1 MGVVKSDGSCE
12 YNLLS
17 LSSLEDL
24 ADDVDEQDDLS
35 AEALAEFLED
45 LFGGLSNT
53 ECECESQNPDCSAV
67 DENYSENAC
76 TVDPDISFDCDENSQ
91 CCKVKVD
98 LEGELTEIECCA
110 MTDEDK
116 NSVESKC
123 CITIAEDGKTCS
135 GSSFSCPDGFEDAGF
150 DYSTCSC
157 SIEYQNENCK
167 SCNWCSSDKVGM
179 DNGIEYDCSNIDNE
193 WKMTCDD
200 SSALELETFS
210 RNGGGSSPDASKL
223 FLFPGVS
230 DATATNGSADGP
242 GSSAFNCNP
251 VGVAVAIVP
260 ALVGFVAI
268 F

>member
-1 MGVVKSDGSCE
+1 MGPLLKMVKLVLG
-12 YNLLS
+12 LPS
-17 LSSLEDL
+17 LAQMVSKTPGLTT
-24 ADDVDEQDDLS
+24 QP
-35 AEALAEFLED
+35 ALAP
-45 LFGGLSNT
+45 S
-53 ECECESQNPDCSAV
+53 S
-67 DENYSENAC
+67 
-76 TVDPDISFDCDENSQ
+76 I
-91 CCKVKVD
+91 KIKIVKVAI
-98 LEGELTEIECCA
+98 GAALT
-110 MTDEDK
+110 K
-116 NSVESKC
+116 
-123 CITIAEDGKTCS
+123 
-135 GSSFSCPDGFEDAGF
+135 
-150 DYSTCSC
+150 Y
-157 SIEYQNENCK
+157 
-167 SCNWCSSDKVGM
+167 
-179 DNGIEYDCSNIDNE
+179 E